1 MRKPVHS
8 HATTPTIEA
17 LAEQVRRIEGA
28 RRADAQAV
36 ISSGLPALD
45 ALLPD
50 GGFRPGSLVEWLAE
64 DSGSGAATLALLAA
78 RQAACDGG
86 ALVVVDRQRLFYPP
100 AAVRL
105 KIDLQRLMIVRPAG
119 RRDHAWALDQ
129 VLRSRGVAAVWCFP
143 GEQDPHTL
151 RRWQLAAEASGV
163 LALMLRAASARHEPS
178 WAELRLLVEPITEPI
193 TGPIAGPIAGPAQ
206 ATLDRGRRWRV
217 ELLRC
222 RSGHAGAT
230 VELEL
235 PGYEESHQD
244 PDTVERGTRH
254 ETRTMHLAS
263 PLAAAKT
270 RRHARR
276 A

>member
-1 MRKPVHS
+1 MRKPIRS
-8 HATTPTIEA
+8 HATTPLIEA

-28 RRADAQAV
+28 RRAAAQTV

-50 GGFRPGSLVEWLAE
+50 GGFRQGSLVEWLSE

-78 RQAACDGG
+78 RQAARDGG
-86 ALVVVDRQRLFYPP
+86 TLVVVDRQRLFYPP

-105 KIDLQRLMIVRPAG
+105 KIDLERLMIVRPAG

-143 GEQDPHTL
+143 GEQDQHTL

-178 WAELRLLVEPITEPI
+178 WAELRLLVEPIT
-193 TGPIAGPIAGPAQ
+193 GPAQ
-206 ATLDRGRRWRV
+206 VTMGRGRRWRV

-235 PGYEESHQD
+235 PGYEESHPD
-244 PDTVERGTRH
+244 PDTIVERGTRH

-263 PLAAAKT
+263 QLAAAKT
-270 RRHARR
+270 RRHARG